1 MAINHIEKFVKES
14 SILLVTVLDSD
25 PSNHPYTD
33 KFFVSLATRVESLK
47 AKYREVATSYKG
59 QGLFFLVG
67 DAESGQHTLQYFGL
81 GETQVPLIII
91 LTPDNKKYLESR
103 GWYKL
108 NIQVFEGYHVK
119 ELRKIKYK
127 LSKEHVSFKKGKLPP
142 IKKSQPIPA
151 ENNKPVKVVVAESL
165 DDIVYK
171 SGKNGE
177 QHLKTFNNTYFDL
190 LTKQKLIKTSIYPP
204 VLIEFYAPSC
214 GHCQVSP
221 ILDEVALK
229 LQNDPSVIIAKLD
242 ATEND
247 IPSEPFDGKGF
258 PPDHL
263 LEISEWK
270 RCRVRRRQDKGR
282 LYKLH

>member
-1 MAINHIEKFVKES
+1 M
-14 SILLVTVLDSD
+14 
-25 PSNHPYTD
+25 
-33 KFFVSLATRVESLK
+33 
-47 AKYREVATSYKG
+47 
-59 QGLFFLVG
+59 
-67 DAESGQHTLQYFGL
+67 
-81 GETQVPLIII
+81 
-91 LTPDNKKYLESR
+91 NKKIYGYFARPTRKQTLWLTRLSH
-103 GWYKL
+103 GWKTSG
-108 NIQVFEGYHVK
+108 FHSCKYHVK

-229 LQNDPSVIIAKLD
+229 LQNDPSVIIAKLVSLYFFFC
-242 ATEND
+242 AAHCCMSNHFL
-247 IPSEPFDGKGF
+247 I
-258 PPDHL
+258 
-263 LEISEWK
+263 IS
-270 RCRVRRRQDKGR
+270 
-282 LYKLH
+282 Y